1 MKKPSHPFRTACA
14 CLILLTLFACARQ
27 KQSDKF
33 PALKGPYLG
42 LTPPGNTPELF
53 PTRIS
58 SDLEI
63 DSIPL
68 FAENGRSLIFKGRRT
83 QDSAVCFMEEKNGTW
98 SKPRKMFRLSL
109 HEDRHFFLSP
119 DGGRIFFTSR
129 RPLQSGG
136 KETEDPN
143 LWVIEINNFKWGPP
157 QPLPPPINTP
167 NPEFYS
173 TASFSG
179 TLYFSGYSEDSNCD
193 ILYSPLENGKY
204 TEIRNPGLAINTQY
218 VDGDPYVPPDESYLL
233 FLSNRPG
240 GFGQHDF
247 YISFRKADGS
257 WTEPVHLDKNI
268 NSEAND
274 VCPLVSPDGRFFFFS
289 SNRTGRYEIYW
300 VDANE
305 IQKVKPKKLK

>member
-53 PTRIS
+53 PTRIA

-98 SKPRKMFRLSL
+98 SKPRKMFRLSP